1 MEVSNELVNSISVK
15 IDFSILSELVCETN
29 QNQNQ
34 NQQKN
39 THLPPKEKQ
48 KNPHQNKTKNKQKI
62 PTKPEKV
69 HSFILFGS
77 QSNRVI
83 LCLCSLNLLKC
94 KHSPI
99 VVYNVPMSL

>member
-34 NQQKN
+34 QKN
-39 THLPPKEKQ
+39 TQHLPPPKKKQ
-48 KNPHQNKTKNKQKI
+48 KNLHQNKTKNKQKI

-77 QSNRVI
+77 QRNRMI